1 MKKEMII
8 VSIILI
14 ATIIVNFIT
23 QKYTS
28 DSVDKINSTLSEI
41 LKIAE
46 EGDSNKLEG
55 KFDDLD
61 TKWKKANNNLAYYV
75 EHDELEK
82 VDTSIV
88 ALKSY
93 LREREYKEGI
103 TETRKCIFILEHIKD
118 KGKLTVFILIYNKIK
133 RVTIWSNSLLI
144 TI

>member
-46 EGDSNKLEG
+46 EEDSDKLG
-55 KFDDLD
+55 SKFRELD
-61 TKWKKANNNLAYYV
+61 TEWRKVNNNLAYYV

-88 ALKSY
+88 TLKSY
-93 LREREYKEGI
+93 LNEQEYKEGI
-103 TETRKCIFILEHIKD
+103 TETKKCIFILEHIKD
-118 KGKLTVFILIYNKIK
+118 KGKLTVINLF
-133 RVTIWSNSLLI
+133 
-144 TI
+144 

>member
-28 DSVDKINSTLSEI
+28 DSVNKINSKLLEI

-46 EGDSNKLEG
+46 EEDLNKLEE
-55 KFDDLD
+55 KFIELD
-61 TKWKKANNNLAYYV
+61 TEWKKANNNLAYYV

-88 ALKSY
+88 TLKSY
-93 LREREYKEGI
+93 FREKEYKEGI
-103 TETRKCIFILEHIKD
+103 TETNKCIFILEHIKD
-118 KGKLTVFILIYNKIK
+118 
-133 RVTIWSNSLLI
+133 
-144 TI
+144 